1 VRLALLALGLAVAAL
16 AAGCGGD
23 EGPGPPVRPDAVAA
37 PRRAADNPYA
47 PRFAFK
53 QRIPANPALDPR
65 STAIVGRFVENAAE
79 QRMTLS
85 HLQDVP
91 PVYVARAS
99 DPLYRIE
106 SPSLTTRF
114 RVPAEAQPGGG
125 QDEPLVLLDPRAPQG
140 RQVELRMYRADVDH
154 AARVIRA
161 EGAGLFHYNNDRAR
175 LNPDGSASVSLPIA
189 GQGTGS
195 ELSILAGLIRP
206 EEVRRG
212 GIHHALRLAYS
223 NIDSS
228 NRFRP
233 PAARTDQPLG
243 VATRTPAAAMDMGMR
258 LQLDPEVD
266 CDLRTVPGAANDS
279 TETRFLRLVC
289 HALQDYGMIMADG
302 SGPRAIVI
310 EMEHD
315 ATAGWESIIGPA
327 PNGSYG
333 FVARDEHTPDDE
345 LDRDA
350 SDGIPWN
357 RLRVLARSE
366 FGRGGAGS

>member
-1 VRLALLALGLAVAAL
+1 VRLALLALGLALAAL
-16 AAGCGGD
+16 AAGCGGGE
-23 EGPGPPVRPDAVAA
+23 EGPGPPVDPDAVAA

-53 QRIPANPALDPR
+53 QRIPANPRLDPR
-65 STAIVGRFVENAAE
+65 SAAIVQRFAQNAAE
-79 QRMTLS
+79 AHVTLP

-91 PVYVARAS
+91 PIYIARAS

-106 SPSLTTRF
+106 SPTLTTRF
-114 RVPAEAQPGGG
+114 RVPAGAQPGGG
-125 QDEPLVLLDPRAPQG
+125 QDEPLVVLDARAPQG
-140 RQVELRMYRADVDH
+140 RQVELRMYRASVDH
-154 AARVIRA
+154 RARVIRA
-161 EGAGLFHYNNDRAR
+161 EGAGLFHYNNDGER
-175 LNPDGSASVSLPIA
+175 LNPDGSPSVSLPFA

-233 PAARTDQPLG
+233 PAARTDQPSG
-243 VATRTPAAAMDMGMR
+243 GETRTPEAAMDMGMR

-266 CDLRTVPGAANDS
+266 CDLRTVPGKANDS

-302 SGPRAIVI
+302 SGPQAIII
-310 EMEHD
+310 EMEHE

-327 PNGSYG
+327 PYGSYG
-333 FVARDEHTPDDE
+333 FVARDEHTPDDD
-345 LDRDA
+345 LVRDA
-350 SDGIPWN
+350 SDGIPWD
-357 RLRVLARSE
+357 RLRVLARSD
-366 FGRGGAGS
+366 FRPGAGS